1 MKLIDRERVDGTQVT
16 IGRRIHYESGRQRT
30 ARRYAAE
37 YRNLDG
43 RQVCESLSTTNK
55 SQAKRLALEIQQ
67 RLDSGSDKVPEA
79 TISVDDMADR
89 YFDAIKAK
97 GVAPKT
103 EWKYRADLDKLRA
116 YCEEAGITLARRF
129 SADDLFRLRQWLIK
143 QDYAAKT
150 VQGAVVLAQQAF
162 KWAWRQSV
170 LPQYRLASVSLPK
183 AKATPQPCFNTAQ
196 VDALI
201 EAAKGE
207 EKTAFALMGYAGLR
221 IGEVEQLR
229 WEDVR
234 YKDGKPTM
242 LHIRRG
248 GSNGTTK
255 DKDERFVPVHPRIAD
270 LLAKPKKSGIVFTTI
285 RERTLLARLKD
296 LCKACKFEKPD
307 EFKLHSFRHHFA
319 SLCANHGV
327 AHRKALA
334 WLGHSSS
341 DMLDL
346 YYHLHDDDS
355 QQAMVALA
363 GGNGAR
369 INRDEGALNSQKS
382 ETTGNVASSF
392 EGSLRAV
399 GQSRIER
406 LSQVREFQEFVN
418 RLQNETE
425 REGFE
430 PPLQLPA
437 DRISNAAP
445 SATRTPLQIVS
456 GVC

>member
-1 MKLIDRERVDGTQVT
+1 MG
-16 IGRRIHYESGRQRT
+16 
-30 ARRYAAE
+30 AF
-37 YRNLDG
+37 
-43 RQVCESLSTTNK
+43 
-55 SQAKRLALEIQQ
+55 
-67 RLDSGSDKVPEA
+67 P
-79 TISVDDMADR
+79 
-89 YFDAIKAK
+89 
-97 GVAPKT
+97 
-103 EWKYRADLDKLRA
+103 
-116 YCEEAGITLARRF
+116 
-129 SADDLFRLRQWLIK
+129 ADDLFRFRQWLIM

-150 VQGAVVLAQQAF
+150 IQGAVVLAQQAF
-162 KWAWRQSV
+162 KWAWRQTV

-183 AKATPQPCFNTAQ
+183 AKAKPQPCFMTAQ
-196 VDALI
+196 VESLI
-201 EAAKGE
+201 EKAAGE
-207 EKTAFALMGYAGLR
+207 EKTAFAMMGYAGLR

-234 YKDGKPTM
+234 FKDGRPTM

-270 LLAKPKKSGIVFTTI
+270 LLGKPKKSGPVFSTI

-296 LCKACKFEKPD
+296 LCKACQFERPT

-355 QQAMVALA
+355 QQAMAALA
-363 GGNGAR
+363 GGNGIVGENGTR
-369 INRDEGALNSQKS
+369 ISRDAGALNSQES
-382 ETTGNVASSF
+382 ETTGNVASDF

-399 GQSRIER
+399 GQSTIEK
-406 LSQVREFQEFVN
+406 LSQVKELQELLISLSN
-418 RLQNETE
+418 QTE

-430 PPLQLPA
+430 PPLQFPA

-445 SATRTPLQIVS
+445 SATRTPLQRSSRI
-456 GVC
+456 C

>member
-1 MKLIDRERVDGTQVT
+1 
-16 IGRRIHYESGRQRT
+16 
-30 ARRYAAE
+30 
-37 YRNLDG
+37 
-43 RQVCESLSTTNK
+43 
-55 SQAKRLALEIQQ
+55 
-67 RLDSGSDKVPEA
+67 
-79 TISVDDMADR
+79 
-89 YFDAIKAK
+89 
-97 GVAPKT
+97 
-103 EWKYRADLDKLRA
+103 
-116 YCEEAGITLARRF
+116 
-129 SADDLFRLRQWLIK
+129 
-143 QDYAAKT
+143 
-150 VQGAVVLAQQAF
+150 
-162 KWAWRQSV
+162 V

-183 AKATPQPCFNTAQ
+183 AKAKPQPCFTTVQ

-201 EAAKGE
+201 EAANGE
-207 EKTAFALMGYAGLR
+207 VKTAFALMSYAGLR

-234 YKDGKPTM
+234 LKDGKPTM

-270 LLAKPKKSGIVFTTI
+270 LLGKPKKSGPVFSTI

-296 LCKACKFEKPD
+296 LCKACKFDKPR

-363 GGNGAR
+363 DGNGTH
-369 INRDEGALNSQKS
+369 ISRDAGALNSQKS
-382 ETTGNVASSF
+382 ETTGNVDSDL

-399 GQSRIER
+399 GQSKIEK
-406 LSQVREFQEFVN
+406 LSQVKELQE
-418 RLQNETE
+418 LLISLSNESE
-425 REGFE
+425 RGGFE
-430 PPLQLPA
+430 PPVRLPA

-445 SATRTPLQIVS
+445 SATRTPLLRRPRLQ
-456 GVC
+456 

>member
-1 MKLIDRERVDGTQVT
+1 MKLIERERVDGTQVT
-16 IGRRIHYESGRQRT
+16 IGRRVFYEGGVQKTGRK
-30 ARRYAAE
+30 YAAE
-37 YRNLDG
+37 YRNADG
-43 RQVCESLSTTNK
+43 KQVTEGLGTTNK
-55 SQAKRLALEIQQ
+55 AHARRVAIEIQQ
-67 RLDSGSDKVPEA
+67 RLDSGTDKVPEA

-89 YFDAIKAK
+89 YFDAVKAK

-103 EWKYRADLDKLRA
+103 EWKYRADLDKLKT
-116 YCEEAGITLARRF
+116 YCKEASITLARRF
-129 SADDLFRLRQWLIK
+129 SADDLFRFRQWLIK
-143 QDYAAKT
+143 ADYAAKT

-183 AKATPQPCFNTAQ
+183 AKAKPQPCFTTAQ
-196 VDALI
+196 VESLI
-201 EAAKGE
+201 EKAQGE
-207 EKTAFALMGYAGLR
+207 EKTAFAMMGYAGLR

-229 WEDVR
+229 WEDIR
-234 YKDGKPTM
+234 LKDGKPMM
-242 LHIRRG
+242 LHVRRG

-270 LLAKPKKSGIVFTTI
+270 VLGAPKKSRLVFSAI

-296 LCKACKFEKPD
+296 LCKACNFEKPD

-355 QQAMVALA
+355 QQAMLALA
-363 GGNGAR
+363 AGAESLSQR
-369 INRDEGALNSQKS
+369 GDTNSR
-382 ETTGNVASSF
+382 F

-399 GQSRIER
+399 GQSTIEK

-418 RLQNETE
+418 CLQNETE

-430 PPLQLPA
+430 PPEALRPQRFSKP
-437 DRISNAAP
+437 SP
-445 SATRTPLQIVS
+445 SATRTPLQRAMNKRPTRPLRTPWIE
-456 GVC
+456 